1 MKRASACPLEGASKR
16 LAGVSARSD
25 NGSADA
31 AANVAAQALLAHSPS
46 LAVPPPRTAWGL
58 DRLVLDGRCAEGAVR
73 TWLRAG
79 GSDLPASLKGTSL
92 PQGTVLSLPGSGQG
106 LAAAVGL
113 AIGQRN
119 LAATYSQPNF
129 QLFEHRV
136 FVLCMG
142 AALPSGVVSEAASLA
157 GHLRLGCLTA
167 LCCDDGKLG
176 MVDTV
181 KRYES
186 YGWCVVNI
194 AKDAGSATLD
204 AALEATRHAERPTL
218 ILIRD
223 GSAEATVNTEACQ
236 HHVDCG
242 IAMANRW
249 QQLFA
254 NYGKSYPEAH
264 AEILRRFK
272 GELPKDWNKALP
284 EYAAGDR
291 AQATRQCSAAVLGSL
306 VSSIPEIIG
315 GSADLTGSNLT
326 NQGKLKDFQHNSA
339 SGRYIR
345 FGVREHSMIAICTG
359 LAAYGG
365 FLPYCGTFMNFFTY
379 GWGALRLACEVS
391 AHAIYVATHDSIEL
405 GEDGPT
411 HQPIEVLP
419 ALRAMPN
426 LLTIRPADGT
436 ETAGA
441 YEVAMQNTSRPSLLA
456 LSRSGTPHLE
466 GTSREGVARG
476 AYVLSDFDAASVPL
490 VLLAA
495 SGTEVALCVEVKSLL
510 QRIGVGARVVSM
522 PSWELFEEQ
531 EPKYKQTVLEPSFS
545 GDVPLPQGMRPLRVY
560 VEASSTLGVHRYAD
574 LQIGMTTFGVS
585 APAKDAKKY
594 FGFDKNPIASKILD
608 ELKGHAVVD
617 SYKVGRFGFCKF
629 GSKIRAAM
637 TI

>member
-1 MKRASACPLEGASKR
+1 MKRSSPYPLEGNSKR
-16 LAGVSARSD
+16 TAGAHLHGNNRSV
-25 NGSADA
+25 A
-31 AANVAAQALLAHSPS
+31 AANSAAQILLAHCPT
-46 LAVPPPRTAWGL
+46 LTVPPPRTAWGL
-58 DRLVLDGRCAEGAVR
+58 DRLVLDGRCAEGGVQ
-73 TWLRAG
+73 TWLRSG
-79 GSDLPASLKGTSL
+79 GSDLPTTPKGAL
-92 PQGTVLSLPGSGQG
+92 PQATVLSLPGSGQG

-119 LAATYSQPNF
+119 MSATYSQPDF
-129 QLFEHRV
+129 QLFDHRI

-142 AALPSGVVSEAASLA
+142 AALPSGVVSEASSLA
-157 GHLRLGCLTA
+157 GHLRLGCLVVV
-167 LCCDDGKLG
+167 CCDDGKLG
-176 MVDTV
+176 MEETD
-181 KRYES
+181 KRFES

-194 AKDAGSATLD
+194 AANAGSAALD
-204 AALEATRHAERPTL
+204 AALEATRQAERPTL
-218 ILIRD
+218 ILIRE
-223 GSAEATVNTEACQ
+223 GSTEAVVSTKDC
-236 HHVDCG
+236 HHCVDCG
-242 IAMANRW
+242 VAQANRW
-249 QQLFA
+249 QQLLTS
-254 NYGKSYPEAH
+254 YGTSYPEAH

-272 GELPKDWNKALP
+272 GELPEDWTKALP

-441 YEVAMQNTSRPSLLA
+441 YEVALKNTSRPSLLA

-466 GTSREGVARG
+466 GTSRGGVAKG
-476 AYVLSDFDAASVPL
+476 AYIISDFDTSSVPL
-490 VLLAA
+490 VVLAA
-495 SGTEVALCVEVKSLL
+495 SGTEVATCVEAKGLL
-510 QRIGVGARVVSM
+510 QRIGVGARIVSM

-531 EPKYKQTVLEPSFS
+531 ELEYKQSLFEPSSS
-545 GDVPLPQGMRPLRVY
+545 GDVLLPPGMRPLRVY

-574 LQIGMTTFGVS
+574 LQIGMSTFGVS

-594 FGFDKNPIASKILD
+594 FGFEKNPIASKVLE
-608 ELKGHAVVD
+608 ELKTHTLVAT
-617 SYKVGRFGFCKF
+617 YRVGRFGFCKF
-629 GSKIRAAM
+629 GPAISAAM
-637 TI
+637 KA

>member
-1 MKRASACPLEGASKR
+1 MKRSSPYPLEGNSKR
-16 LAGVSARSD
+16 TAGAHLHGNNRSV
-25 NGSADA
+25 A
-31 AANVAAQALLAHSPS
+31 AANSAAQILLAHCPT
-46 LAVPPPRTAWGL
+46 LTVPPPRTAWGL
-58 DRLVLDGRCAEGAVR
+58 DRLVLDGRCAEGAIQ
-73 TWLRAG
+73 TWLRSG
-79 GSDLPASLKGTSL
+79 GSDLPTTPKGAL
-92 PQGTVLSLPGSGQG
+92 PQATVLSLPGSGQG

-119 LAATYSQPNF
+119 MSATYSQPDF
-129 QLFEHRV
+129 QLFDHRI

-142 AALPSGVVSEAASLA
+142 GALPSGVVSEASSLA
-157 GHLRLGCLTA
+157 GHLRLGCLVVV
-167 LCCDDGKLG
+167 CCDDGKLG
-176 MVDTV
+176 MEETD
-181 KRYES
+181 KRFES

-194 AKDAGSATLD
+194 AANAGSAALD
-204 AALEATRHAERPTL
+204 AALEATRQAERPTL
-218 ILIRD
+218 ILIRE
-223 GSAEATVNTEACQ
+223 GSTEAVVSTKDC
-236 HHVDCG
+236 HHCVDCG
-242 IAMANRW
+242 VAQANRW
-249 QQLFA
+249 QQLLTS
-254 NYGKSYPEAH
+254 YGTSYPEAH

-272 GELPKDWNKALP
+272 GELPEDWTKALP

-441 YEVAMQNTSRPSLLA
+441 YEVALKNTSRPSLLA

-466 GTSREGVARG
+466 GTSRGGVAKG
-476 AYVLSDFDAASVPL
+476 AYIISDFDTSSVPL
-490 VLLAA
+490 VVLAA
-495 SGTEVALCVEVKSLL
+495 SGTEVATCVEAKGLL
-510 QRIGVGARVVSM
+510 QRIGVGARIVSM

-531 EPKYKQTVLEPSFS
+531 ELEYKQSLFEPSSS
-545 GDVPLPQGMRPLRVY
+545 GDVLLPPGMRPLRVY

-574 LQIGMTTFGVS
+574 LQIGMSSFGVS

-594 FGFDKNPIASKILD
+594 FGFEKNPIASKVLE
-608 ELKGHAVVD
+608 ELKAHTLVAT
-617 SYKVGRFGFCKF
+617 YRVGRFGFCKF
-629 GSKIRAAM
+629 GPAISAAM
-637 TI
+637 KA